1 MSLETIF
8 IRQKNDINGN
18 PIYYVGLYDLANFL
32 GVDVD
37 RLTAD
42 AMKAAGFRKY
52 RGKMYGTGYT
62 LQSYNL
68 ASDVAHL
75 RDRLMAT
82 N

>member
-37 RLTAD
+37 RLTD
-42 AMKAAGFRKY
+42 TILKSVGFRKY
-52 RGKMYGTGYT
+52 RGKKYGAGYT

-68 ASDVAHL
+68 ASDVEYL
-75 RDRLMAT
+75 RNKLMAT

>member
-1 MSLETIF
+1 MNLETIF
-8 IRQKNDINGN
+8 LRQKNDLNGN
-18 PIYYVGLYDLANFL
+18 PIYYVSKLDLANL
-32 GVDVD
+32 LNVEVE

-52 RGKMYGTGYT
+52 RGKKYGTGYT

-68 ASDVAHL
+68 ASDVEYL